1 MSLYLVLLQTGF
13 TMPSNVATDAV
24 RSYRTL
30 SPLPAITGIAADYCL
45 GGLLSAALSVG
56 SRPPGV
62 TWRLVLWSPDFP
74 PHSNLLAQP
83 LCSDNLA
90 NSKED
95 SIIVLAV

>member
-1 MSLYLVLLQTGF
+1 
-13 TMPSNVATDAV
+13 MPSNVATDAV
-24 RSYRTL
+24 RSYHTL
-30 SPLPAITGIAADYCL
+30 SPLPAIKSITAPYYL

-90 NSKED
+90 NSEAD
-95 SIIVLAV
+95 GIIVLAV